1 MDPPPC
7 SPASFADW
15 ARQWLASPETELKDS
30 SRVRYTNILNSYLL
44 PTFGGLPPD
53 ALSRERVAAYR
64 QELLQ
69 SGGKNGCGLSPKTVT
84 DILSVLKCVL
94 RYAQD
99 RGARTVDLRGLVARQ
114 QRKPLRVFSEEEQRR
129 LTAWL
134 VAKPDLCRLG
144 ILLSLYTGLRIG
156 ELCALRWGDIDLA
169 EGCLC
174 VRATLQ
180 RLQTFDENQKTRIVI
195 TPPKSASSLRSI
207 PLPDFLVVVLRPY
220 QRTDACFFLTGTPF
234 FVEPRTMENRYKEAL
249 RACGIRDATFHA
261 CRHSFATRCVE
272 LGFDVKSL
280 SEILGHASV
289 SITMNRYVHPP
300 MDFKRKN
307 MNRLSSLID

>member
-1 MDPPPC
+1 MDTLHIPD
-7 SPASFADW
+7 ASFADW

-53 ALSRERVAAYR
+53 GLTREAVAAYR
-64 QELLQ
+64 QTLLQ
-69 SGGKNGCGLSPKTVT
+69 SGGKAGTGLSPKTVT
-84 DILSVLKCVL
+84 DVLSVLKCVL

-99 RGARTVDLRGLVARQ
+99 RGAQSPDLRGLVARQ
-114 QRKPLRVFSEEEQRR
+114 QRKPLRVFSKDEQRR
-129 LTAWL
+129 LSAWL
-134 VAKPDLCRLG
+134 VEKPDLCRLG

-156 ELCALRWGDIDLA
+156 ELCALRWGDIDL
-169 EGCLC
+169 EGGSLT
-174 VRATLQ
+174 VHATLQ
-180 RLQTFDENQKTRIVI
+180 RLQTFDEAKKTRIII

-207 PLPDFLVVVLRPY
+207 PLPDFLIEAIRPY
-220 QRTDACFFLTGTPF
+220 RRSEGCFFLTGTPF

-249 RACGIRDATFHA
+249 RACGIRDANFHA

-289 SITMNRYVHPP
+289 SITMNRYVHPS